1 MSASSPLTVAFQGE
15 PGAYS
20 EQAVYELLGESG
32 RFAAVGYPSFDEA
45 FAATQSGQAD
55 FLLAPIENTLGG
67 TIHANCDLQ
76 LRYKLSIVAEYNLRV
91 RHNLMAL
98 PGAKI
103 EDISKAISHPQALAQ
118 CDAYLRGKGIVAENQ
133 YDTAGSAK
141 MISEGRLEGVA
152 AVASRLAAKHYGL
165 KILDSGIED
174 DSNNFTRFLLLRT
187 RPVRLPPGIDAKTSI
202 VFSMKEN
209 VAGLFKA
216 LSVLTP
222 SWRYPLVQNREPT
235 LQA

>member
-32 RFAAVGYPSFDEA
+32 RLAAVGYPSFDEA

-141 MISEGRLEGVA
+141 MISEGRLEGV
-152 AVASRLAAKHYGL
+152 RG
-165 KILDSGIED
+165 G
-174 DSNNFTRFLLLRT
+174 
-187 RPVRLPPGIDAKTSI
+187 
-202 VFSMKEN
+202 
-209 VAGLFKA
+209 
-216 LSVLTP
+216 
-222 SWRYPLVQNREPT
+222 
-235 LQA
+235 